1 MSPEAPDTPEEAP
14 SSWTLPR
21 LRVDV
26 NGDWYDD
33 DVQVTHAGILA
44 NLRNSLKRDAGGWFI
59 QTRVR
64 IPVEVEDTPWI
75 VVRLERRGEG
85 LHVVLND
92 GDEADVDPAS
102 LRVGRD
108 DVPYCAVKGGQFEA
122 RLSRAAAHQLLAM
135 VDVDATSG
143 AEELRL
149 GGRAYPLKRTA

>member
-1 MSPEAPDTPEEAP
+1 
-14 SSWTLPR
+14 WTLPR

-44 NLRNSLKRDAGGWFI
+44 NLRNSLKRDDGGWFI

-64 IPVEVEDTPWI
+64 IPIEVEDTPLV
-75 VVRLERRGEG
+75 VVRLERRGDL

-92 GDEADVDPAS
+92 GDEADVDPTS
-102 LRVGRD
+102 FRVGRN
-108 DVPYCAVKGGQFEA
+108 DVPYCAVKGGRSEA

-143 AEELRL
+143 EEELRL
-149 GGRAYPLKRTA
+149 GGRTYPLKRTA